1 MVCAAAPTTYSPG
14 TNNVMSIRR
23 YCWRQG
29 RCGRQ
34 WAMSWRHRSSMAPRA
49 PTESGQRK
57 IENDIWWH
65 VVCYTAPATR
75 KDSHDVRGYDGIDAC
90 VSASGNLFR
99 ANDLEARYRRSAA
112 GDGRLGPPANDVA
125 ASADFPPIVAR
136 GSPAPNRHV
145 VHARATLVTHPR
157 DGAAAG
163 LYMLCH
169 VCGRLRP
176 PQQGARHQ
184 GDPGLTWRR
193 SPARQSTPRWRRIG
207 SRTSGGIDLSENRPW
222 QSVKIDA
229 SFVRELAS
237 RDDAVAIVRAVAG
250 LARSLG
256 ITSTAEGVEGTAC
269 DSPRGRLR

>member
-1 MVCAAAPTTYSPG
+1 MRRLGGVAYWKALIKRRERPSVNREGDLVSRPADDTSAPLDVAPSPG
-14 TNNVMSIRR
+14 FLDPVASR
-23 YCWRQG
+23 Y
-29 RCGRQ
+29 
-34 WAMSWRHRSSMAPRA
+34 
-49 PTESGQRK
+49 
-57 IENDIWWH
+57 
-65 VVCYTAPATR
+65 
-75 KDSHDVRGYDGIDAC
+75 
-90 VSASGNLFR
+90 
-99 ANDLEARYRRSAA
+99 
-112 GDGRLGPPANDVA
+112 VA
-125 ASADFPPIVAR
+125 ASADFQQPIVAR